1 MNAYRVNIR
10 FNLNDRRQRNAAE
23 FLEHLD
29 REKYISRSAFAVQAI
44 CAHVEELQS
53 GNPNARLLEDFRRIL
68 REELPALST
77 APADP
82 PTDKPPEPELTQ
94 EQETQQAEAA
104 LAFLKGF

>member
-29 REKYISRSAFAVQAI
+29 QEKYVSRSAFAVQAI
-44 CAHVEELQS
+44 CTQVEELQS
-53 GNPNARLLEDFRRIL
+53 ENPNARLLEDIRRIL

-82 PTDKPPEPELTQ
+82 PTDKPPELTQ
-94 EQETQQAEAA
+94 EQEKQQADAA

>member
-44 CAHVEELQS
+44 CAQVEEMQS

-68 REELPALST
+68 REELSTLST

-82 PTDKPPEPELTQ
+82 PTDKPPELTQ
-94 EQETQQAEAA
+94 EQEARQEEAA